1 MNPDRDLELDLA
13 KFKFL
18 WPLAYPE
25 LAKNQATTDLMQK
38 LVNDDIL
45 QFGQLFE
52 KALEKQ
58 LKLIREST
66 AHKDF
71 KEGEDAKCV
80 VARTHSSGTA
90 YGANVPK
97 THSKIGPL
105 LVSLYERKQKKW
117 YFFRIPNCAY
127 SHISKSSNIEIP
139 FELNGDPRRTNHWW
153 RWECSKFEHMINPW
167 PVESTEIKKKDSI
180 MIDDPVLLRKTVSR
194 NAIPAN
200 NFFNQLFEFDE

>member
-13 KFKFL
+13 KFEFL

-25 LAKNQATTDLMQK
+25 LAKNQTATNLMQK
-38 LVNDDIL
+38 LVGDDII

-80 VARTHSSGTA
+80 VARTHSSGAA

-105 LVSLYERKQKKW
+105 LISLYERKQKKW
-117 YFFRIPNCAY
+117 YFFRIPNYAY
-127 SHISKSSNIEIP
+127 CHISKSSNIEIP
-139 FELNGDPRRTNHWW
+139 FELNGDPRKTNHWW
-153 RWECSKFEHMINPW
+153 QWECSKFENMATPW
-167 PVESTEIKKKDSI
+167 PVESAEIKKKDSI
-180 MIDDPVLLRKTVSR
+180 IIDDILIMRKSISLTAV
-194 NAIPAN
+194 PAN
-200 NFFNQLFEFDE
+200 NFFNQLFDFDE